1 MAKKSFINKLSERLS
16 EPAEK
21 SPEEIDRELA
31 AAVEAIKA
39 EKVETLEGEKVL
51 SSNDSQAGGK
61 VYIMDLNPIYD
72 LIGGSEG
79 RSAENLLATCHEE
92 FAERSVKGRDQATS
106 EGDLFVMRFA
116 GISDQEGFTLAATI
130 VNTVCIDLLGSRFET
145 LEVPDLLVVTSA
157 VAAFNPDGSPNLDAM
172 RASVKDGGFPVS
184 MTEPDDDAPHW
195 IKLRWKKEVLN
206 FQLRTQEIKARSEAA
221 QRPSRP
227 SSKYIKRKA
236 DDRRVLIRRV
246 RVKSFEGEDKRKT
259 LDRRSLEY

>member
-1 MAKKSFINKLSERLS
+1 MSKKSFINKLSERFS

-51 SSNDSQAGGK
+51 SSNGSQAGGK

-72 LIGGSEG
+72 LLGGGEG
-79 RSAENLLATCHEE
+79 RLAENLRETCHEE
-92 FAERSVKGRDQATS
+92 FAERSVKGRDQATL
-106 EGDLFVMRFA
+106 EGDLFIMRFA

-130 VNTVCIDLLGSRFET
+130 VNTICMDLLGSRFET
-145 LEVPDLLVVTSA
+145 LEAPDLLVVTSA
-157 VAAFNPDGSPNLDAM
+157 AVAFNPDGSPNLDAI

-184 MTEPDDDAPHW
+184 MAEPDDDAPHW
-195 IKLRWKKEVLN
+195 VKLRWEKEVRN
-206 FQLRTQEIKARSEAA
+206 FQLRSQEFEAKSEAA
-221 QRPSRP
+221 PRPSP
-227 SSKYIKRKA
+227 GASEYDKYIT

-259 LDRRSLEY
+259 LDRRSREN

>member
-1 MAKKSFINKLSERLS
+1 MSKKSFINKLSERFS

-21 SPEEIDRELA
+21 SPEEIDREVA

-61 VYIMDLNPIYD
+61 IYIMDLNPIYD

-79 RSAENLLATCHEE
+79 RSAENLRETCHEE
-92 FAERSVKGRDQATS
+92 FAERSVKGRDQATR
-106 EGDLFVMRFA
+106 EGNLFVMRFA
-116 GISDQEGFTLAATI
+116 GISDQEGFTLAATV
-130 VNTVCIDLLGSRFET
+130 VNTICMELLGSRFET

-157 VAAFNPDGSPNLDAM
+157 AVAFNPDGSPNLDAM
-172 RASVKDGGFPVS
+172 RASVEDGGYPVS
-184 MTEPDDDAPHW
+184 MTEPADDAPHW
-195 IKLRWKKEVLN
+195 VQLRWKKEMRN
-206 FQLRTQEIKARSEAA
+206 FQLQAQESKAASEAA
-221 QRPSRP
+221 QRPSGAA
-227 SSKYIKRKA
+227 SKYIKREA

-259 LDRRSLEY
+259 LDRRSQEF

>member
-1 MAKKSFINKLSERLS
+1 MSKKSFINKLSERFS

-39 EKVETLEGEKVL
+39 EKVETLEGGKVL

-79 RSAENLLATCHEE
+79 RSAENLRETCHEE
-92 FAERSVKGRDQATS
+92 FAERSVKGRDQATL

-130 VNTVCIDLLGSRFET
+130 VNTIGMNLLGGRFET
-145 LEVPDLLVVTSA
+145 LEVPNLLVATSA
-157 VAAFNPDGSPNLDAM
+157 AVAFNPDGSPNLDAI

-184 MTEPDDDAPHW
+184 MAEPDDDAPHW
-195 IKLRWKKEVLN
+195 VKLRWKKELRD
-206 FQLRTQEIKARSEAA
+206 FQLRTQEFKAKSEAA
-221 QRPSRP
+221 RHPARAVSE
-227 SSKYIKRKA
+227 YVKRQT
-236 DDRRVLIRRV
+236 DDRRIHMRP
-246 RVKSFEGEDKRKT
+246 FEGEDKRKI
-259 LDRRSLEY
+259 LNRRGRGY